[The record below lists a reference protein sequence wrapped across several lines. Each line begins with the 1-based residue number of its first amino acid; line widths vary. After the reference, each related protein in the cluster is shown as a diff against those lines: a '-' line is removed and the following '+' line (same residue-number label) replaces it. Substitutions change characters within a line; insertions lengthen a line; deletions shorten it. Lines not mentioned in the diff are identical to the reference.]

1 MHEDVHCSPGFEWGF
16 DGDFEAPRTE
26 VGGDFVFPVFVD
38 EAAVAGGDC
47 WDADFVGE
55 EGAAFGG
62 EVEENHGSGACG
74 DADLFHIAL
83 AGGEV
88 LEVVAFSPADFQT
101 FVALHH
107 TSQGVVERVEE

>member
-1 MHEDVHCSPGFEWGF
+1 V
-16 DGDFEAPRTE
+16 APRAE

-38 EAAVAGGDC
+38 KAAVPGGDF

-62 EVEENHGSGACG
+62 EVDEDDGSAAGG
-74 DADLFHIAL
+74 DADLFGVAIAC
-83 AGGEV
+83 GEV
-88 LEVVAFSPADFQT
+88 LEVVAFSPADFHS
-101 FVALHH
+101 FVTLHH